1 MDPNDDEQLYDV
13 IDDIKIY
20 TGTTRRSHELYM
32 KSIDY
37 LKSLIKDSKLFTD
50 IEPSTLTAQ
59 GSMSNVSFDER
70 EIFDMLSDPRD
81 NILMIGC
88 NYGEKFNPNYVIPE
102 AAPRSGRGRKPKPK
116 PKTQRKPQ
124 GSGKY
129 FSSQITFLIRHPE
142 TSIIYKIK
150 LFRNGVFQ
158 VPGIKDPSMSD
169 LVMPICILRDYLAYN
184 FDEDVQVLNFRA
196 VMRNYKSKLI
206 DSTVHIDLEELENC
220 INRHKSYQKF
230 LPALKKIL
238 KPLAPKFVDRALKF
252 IGKTNPLNIAE
263 ITYNT
268 DRCFSLILKFY
279 RPTKSDMNKKTT
291 VKLLKRGGKINFD
304 GGNSELEILEL
315 YYWIQ
320 YIYTLH
326 QKDIIVDVS
335 KIKNEYNIDDYN
347 KYCAGKS
354 FDHLYGAYED
364 TPDYMHDTEYEKYFD
379 DTAFYHLYDDP
390 EKVEE
395 ECKNKKYKIRLCE
408 CKTKDKCNHNSNQD
422 SLMKLFDQQYIK
434 DQYDEQIE
442 LSSDSEAMDALVES
456 ALK

>member
-1 MDPNDDEQLYDV
+1 MNQNDDEQLYDV
-13 IDDIKIY
+13 INGIKIY
-20 TGTTRRSHELYM
+20 TGTTVRSRELYT
-32 KSIDY
+32 KSIEY
-37 LKSLIKDSKLFTD
+37 LKTLIGESKLFTN

-70 EIFDMLSDPRD
+70 EIFDMLSDPED
-81 NILMIGC
+81 HILMIGC
-88 NYGEKFNPNYVIPE
+88 NYGEKFNPAYTIPT

-142 TSIIYKIK
+142 TSVIYKIK

-169 LVMPICILRDYLAYN
+169 LVVPICILRDYLAHN

-206 DSTVHIDLEELENC
+206 DSTVHIDLEELEKC
-220 INRHKSYQKF
+220 INRHKSYQLF
-230 LPALKKIL
+230 LPVMKKML
-238 KPLAPKFVDRALKF
+238 NPLAPKYIDKALKF

-279 RPTKSDMNKKTT
+279 RPTKSDISKKTT

-315 YYWIQ
+315 YYWVQ

-347 KYCAGKS
+347 MYLAGKS
-354 FDHLYGAYED
+354 YDHLFGACDE
-364 TPDYMHDTEYEKYFD
+364 
-379 DTAFYHLYDDP
+379 
-390 EKVEE
+390 
-395 ECKNKKYKIRLCE
+395 
-408 CKTKDKCNHNSNQD
+408 TKDC
-422 SLMKLFDQQYIK
+422 I
-434 DQYDEQIE
+434 DES
-442 LSSDSEAMDALVES
+442 SSDSEKMDALIES